1 MQYSEEIIEE
11 VIARNNI
18 VDVIGEHVALKRRG
32 ANYFG
37 LCPFHNEKTGSFSV
51 SEQKQMYY
59 CFGCHAGGNVITFVM
74 EYNHFTFVEA
84 LRYLAERAGM
94 TLPEEALSPAR
105 RAEAEKRKQQLAA
118 LKQAAGFYYYRLH
131 TEAGAPGLAYLR
143 KRGLTD
149 ETIRH
154 FGLGYADKYGSTLY
168 RYLKQKGYS
177 DEILRGTG
185 LFEFDEKRGVSDRF
199 WNRVMFPIL
208 DERGRVIG
216 FGGRVLGDGKPKYLN
231 SPESSVFNKRMH
243 LYALNYARS
252 SRKGYLIL
260 CEGYMDVITM
270 HQAGFTNACASLGT
284 ALTAE
289 QAGLVRR
296 FAGEVRLLYDSDGA
310 GIGAALRAIP
320 ILKEAGIASRVVS
333 LRPHKD
339 PDEFLRAEG
348 AEKFEER
355 LDAAENAFLFEADQL
370 ASGVRRDDPAAW
382 TEFERKLADR
392 LTAISE
398 PLERRN
404 YTEAAAARFSI
415 PQDELEDLVRRRA
428 AMGTPAETFRKPRS
442 LRRPDEKEDADVT
455 AQKLMLAY
463 LAAYPEAYQETKD
476 LIDASDF
483 TDPLCSALSK
493 ALYAQLEEGGPA
505 EARLVAMFDD
515 PEEQSRAA
523 ALFHTS
529 IPVQSAAELDRAF
542 TDTVRRMIRSGS
554 EAAMRQAAGQNM
566 AALSRFIARKKI
578 LEQFDRGKLLSLH
591 DPRFENE
598 KRR

>member
-270 HQAGFTNACASLGT
+270 HQAGFTNAVAAVSGV
-284 ALTAE
+284 AIPVVSSDEGVEHA
-289 QAGLVRR
+289 VRIS
-296 FAGEVRLLYDSDGA
+296 ADKEEWAKEHVVYRLESGDLLFTGNQSW
-310 GIGAALRAIP
+310 AALHA
-320 ILKEAGIASRVVS
+320 VY
-333 LRPHKD
+333 
-339 PDEFLRAEG
+339 
-348 AEKFEER
+348 
-355 LDAAENAFLFEADQL
+355 AFLDREL
-370 ASGVRRDDPAAW
+370 GVRWLWPAVCK
-382 TEFERKLADR
+382 T
-392 LTAISE
+392 
-398 PLERRN
+398 
-404 YTEAAAARFSI
+404 
-415 PQDELEDLVRRRA
+415 
-428 AMGTPAETFRKPRS
+428 
-442 LRRPDEKEDADVT
+442 
-455 AQKLMLAY
+455 
-463 LAAYPEAYQETKD
+463 
-476 LIDASDF
+476 
-483 TDPLCSALSK
+483 
-493 ALYAQLEEGGPA
+493 
-505 EARLVAMFDD
+505 
-515 PEEQSRAA
+515 
-523 ALFHTS
+523 
-529 IPVQSAAELDRAF
+529 
-542 TDTVRRMIRSGS
+542 
-554 EAAMRQAAGQNM
+554 
-566 AALSRFIARKKI
+566 
-578 LEQFDRGKLLSLH
+578 
-591 DPRFENE
+591 
-598 KRR
+598 